1 MESFVVC
8 IVTKEENRVDSSAIE
23 KTLNRTSFMALSLYA
38 SLAKGK
44 NHQNLIENPRSSLLF
59 IMA

>member
-23 KTLNRTSFMALSLYA
+23 KTLNRTSFMALSLCFFGQRE
-38 SLAKGK
+38 K
-44 NHQNLIENPRSSLLF
+44 SSKPH
-59 IMA
+59 

>member
-1 MESFVVC
+1 
-8 IVTKEENRVDSSAIE
+8 
-23 KTLNRTSFMALSLYA
+23 MALYA

-59 IMA
+59 IMVGLLVGHSKVLMGSALFRV